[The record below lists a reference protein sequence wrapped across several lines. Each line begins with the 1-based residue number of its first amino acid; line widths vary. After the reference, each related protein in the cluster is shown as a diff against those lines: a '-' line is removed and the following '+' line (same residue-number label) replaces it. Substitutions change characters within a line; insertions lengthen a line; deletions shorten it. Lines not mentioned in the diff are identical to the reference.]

1 MCLCA
6 ENISGQVVDCLAHD
20 GLGDTSQSL
29 IDPSGCPVD
38 EVLVPKL
45 LESRQLSRTLGD
57 YRFTVLA
64 TSFPAFKFPDR
75 ESVHV
80 RCGLQLCRG
89 SCQQVR
95 VQHAQKIRPFL
106 KYLCTYNS
114 TFMFYIN

>member
-1 MCLCA
+1 MCLCLCA

-95 VQHAQKIRPFL
+95 VTLYTARPERNGHF
-106 KYLCTYNS
+106 
-114 TFMFYIN
+114 